1 MIRRTVREWQRIG
14 YGDDDATIP
23 ETQADRLAAAA
34 RQSGFAGKSGTGVL
48 DHGRKSLRA
57 KGVVGV
63 ISAPGCQLE
72 ILPKIESGGESEVA
86 DSVLRER
93 LIHMLA
99 VVYDL
104 PVESGPVAKLGWQRD
119 TVLEILIRL
128 FGRKLMDAV
137 RRGMPRQYL
146 EHQDEL
152 PAMRGRLDITRQFSR
167 LAASPQ
173 ILACT
178 FDDLSPDHALNQV
191 MKAVVTKLSRLSQSP
206 DTAKI
211 LRELSFIYSDVTA
224 VSAAALRWDRIVID
238 RTNERW
244 RDLLSFAR
252 LFLTDRYQQT
262 QSGLV
267 DGHALLFEMNM
278 LFEAYIA
285 RLLKRALAGT
295 GYRVASQ
302 GGLRNCLYEGEK
314 GRFQTRPDI
323 LVSQGRQIRLVI
335 DTKWKRL
342 FPQSQDPKLGISQ
355 SDVYQLMAYS
365 QLYEAEQVMLLYPHH
380 GGLQAGPEVRSYTI
394 GSANADERLNVATHD
409 LTTPR
414 ENQRACI
421 ARMMLGILDVGEDK
435 VTLPPEM
442 MSTAG
447 VP

>member
-14 YGDDDATIP
+14 YGEADDAIP
-23 ETQADRLAAAA
+23 EAQADRLAAVA
-34 RQSGFAGKSGTGVL
+34 RQSVFAGKSGTGVL
-48 DHGRKSLRA
+48 DHGRKSFRA

-72 ILPKIESGGESEVA
+72 ILPKIEGGGEGDVKDDE
-86 DSVLRER
+86 LRQR

-146 EHQDEL
+146 EHRDDL

-191 MKAVVTKLSRLSQSP
+191 MKAAVTKLARLSQSA

-211 LRELSFIYSDVTA
+211 LRELSFIYSDVTD
-224 VSAAALRWDRIVID
+224 VPAAALRWDRIIID

-244 RDLLSFAR
+244 RDLVSFAR

-262 QSGLV
+262 RSGLA

-295 GYRVASQ
+295 GLRVASQ
-302 GGLRNCLYEGEK
+302 GGLRDCLYEGER

-323 LVSQGRQIRLVI
+323 LVYQDSEIRLVI

-342 FPQSQDPKLGISQ
+342 YPHSQDPKQGISQ

-365 QLYEAEQVMLLYPHH
+365 QLYESDQVMLLYPHH
-380 GGLQAGPEVRSYTI
+380 GGLQHDPDIRSYSI
-394 GSANADERLNVATHD
+394 GSVDAAERLSVATHV
-409 LTTPR
+409 LTASRSEQCKRLAQLVSGLLNP
-414 ENQRACI
+414 
-421 ARMMLGILDVGEDK
+421 GEDK
-435 VTLPPEM
+435 AVFPADV
-442 MSTAG
+442 MSPA
-447 VP
+447 